1 MDGLIRKNKI
11 IRKVA
16 IISTKGNFKEI
27 EQNAEKSIENCK
39 KDAKNLAKQLN
50 YSENAREFEIFNT
63 HFACDFT
70 DRPMMEKSISSVKE
84 MVARATS
91 YGLPAKYT
99 YVIDGEYDK
108 DGNKI
113 SGAS

>member
-11 IRKVA
+11 IKKTA
-16 IISTKGNFKEI
+16 IISTKGDFKEI
-27 EQNAEKSIENCK
+27 EQNTAKSIENCK

-50 YSENAREFEIFNT
+50 YSENAQEYEIFDT
-63 HFACDFT
+63 HFGCDFT
-70 DRPMMEKSISSVKE
+70 DRPIMEKSISSMKE
-84 MVARATS
+84 MIARATS

-108 DGNKI
+108 DGNKL
-113 SGAS
+113 